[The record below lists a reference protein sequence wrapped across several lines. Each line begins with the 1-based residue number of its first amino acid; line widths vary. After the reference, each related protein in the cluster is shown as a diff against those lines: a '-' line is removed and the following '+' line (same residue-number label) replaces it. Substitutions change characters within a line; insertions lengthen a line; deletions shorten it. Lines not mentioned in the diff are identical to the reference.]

1 LRATD
6 SSFNLTSQRSDNL
19 GNRLSKIYTRTGDD
33 GTTGLGNGERTRKD
47 DARVEAYGTVD
58 ELNSAI
64 GVLASNDVGSDFAG
78 LLADIQQRLF
88 DLGGELCLPDTEVM
102 KAESVDQL
110 EQTMDTLNESLPPL
124 KDFVLPGGTQA
135 AAACHLA
142 RAICR
147 RAERRLVTLAAD
159 AHVNKLSIHFLNR
172 LSDLLFVLA
181 RTLNHDVD
189 EPEVQ
194 WTGGRN
200 RGE

>member
-1 LRATD
+1 
-6 SSFNLTSQRSDNL
+6 L

-47 DARVEAYGTVD
+47 DPRVEAYGTVD

-64 GVLASNDVGSDFAG
+64 GVLASNCPGGDFAG
-78 LLADIQQRLF
+78 LIADIQQQLF
-88 DLGGELCLPDTEVM
+88 DLGGELCLPDTEVL
-102 KAESVDQL
+102 KAESVELL
-110 EQTMDTLNESLPPL
+110 EQKMDALNESLPPL

-135 AAACHLA
+135 AAACHMA

-147 RAERRLVTLAAD
+147 RAERRLITLAAD
-159 AHVNKLSIHFLNR
+159 AHVNEQSIHFLNR

-181 RTLNHDVD
+181 RTLNRDGN

-200 RGE
+200 RAK

>member
-1 LRATD
+1 M
-6 SSFNLTSQRSDNL
+6 

-47 DARVEAYGTVD
+47 NARVEAYGTVD

-64 GVLASNDVGSDFAG
+64 GVLTSNDIGDYFAG
-78 LLADIQQRLF
+78 LLADIQQQLF
-88 DLGGELCLPDTEVM
+88 DLGGELCMPDTEVM

-135 AAACHLA
+135 AAACHMA

-147 RAERRLVTLAAD
+147 RAERRLITLAAD
-159 AHVNKLSIHFLNR
+159 AHVNEQSIHFLNR

-181 RTLNHDVD
+181 RTLNRDAD

-200 RGE
+200 SHE